1 METIIT
7 MFLTAV
13 TLYGLG
19 VLVTKVKE
27 RLH

>member
-19 VLVTKVKE
+19 VFVTKAKE
-27 RLH
+27 RLR

>member
-7 MFLTAV
+7 MLLTAV

-19 VLVTKVKE
+19 VLVTKVKQ
-27 RLH
+27 RLR

>member
-7 MFLTAV
+7 MLLTAI